1 MLLSWGGCWCVCVC
15 VSPSPEGSRRRS
27 ADGRSPPGPAGSPGA
42 VRGMLG
48 QRPAPGLLPEPPRR
62 SGHPSPGAPGV
73 LPALPRGDLGVF
85 PCAAPQKSPPR
96 GSPKL
101 SHPGGILGSPPL
113 NCNGGAPPDSLCRGW
128 GAPIPLPQGWGCFP
142 GPAPLG
148 TPAGGLCLGPS
159 PPGEEVPDPL
169 PVGPPGQNPP
179 ALLPKG
185 TFPLPTSPGDPQ
197 GGGKRGGKGGGG
209 RLSQPISLHG
219 APSDPILGGWGVPT
233 APHLPSE
240 EGKGRTP

>member
-1 MLLSWGGCWCVCVC
+1 MGSARPRGCF
-15 VSPSPEGSRRRS
+15 SS
-27 ADGRSPPGPAGSPGA
+27 
-42 VRGMLG
+42 
-48 QRPAPGLLPEPPRR
+48 PPRR

-73 LPALPRGDLGVF
+73 LPALPRGGLRVF

-148 TPAGGLCLGPS
+148 TPAGGLCLGSS
-159 PPGEEVPDPL
+159 PPGEEFPDPL
-169 PVGPPGQNPP
+169 PVGPRGQNPP

-197 GGGKRGGKGGGG
+197 GGGKRGGKGGGVFFLSPSLPRELPRTPFSG
-209 RLSQPISLHG
+209 GGGCLRLPISPRRRG
-219 APSDPILGGWGVPT
+219 RGGHPK
-233 APHLPSE
+233 P
-240 EGKGRTP
+240 